1 MTDTPATGAAPNLQ
15 RAIAAFQRH
24 AFAALL
30 AGDTPRVADV
40 AEAASRDTVGVAQAV
55 TWLEEHGE
63 LERDFCP
70 CANLFCTGEHVD
82 GWRRSVGD
90 PDGQVLTLAQ
100 VPALARTAWADIA
113 TIR

>member
-1 MTDTPATGAAPNLQ
+1 MPSAGFSHFPTHHRRSLE
-15 RAIAAFQRH
+15 
-24 AFAALL
+24 LL
-30 AGDTPRVADV
+30 DGHGLSVGGD
-40 AEAASRDTVGVAQAV
+40 GG
-55 TWLEEHGE
+55 LEEHGE

-70 CANLFCTGEHVD
+70 YANLFCTGEHVD
-82 GWRRSVGD
+82 GWRRSAGD

>member
-82 GWRRSVGD
+82 GWRRSAET
-90 PDGQVLTLAQ
+90 PTARSSRSLRS
-100 VPALARTAWADIA
+100 PALARTAWADIA